1 LRPIKLR
8 HLQIARRP
16 GIDAS
21 RLAFLLLKPHPEHAG
36 FIPCFDLPELETMR
50 VDGVP
55 GWQ

>member
-1 LRPIKLR
+1 LRPIKLLR
-8 HLQIARRP
+8 IARRP